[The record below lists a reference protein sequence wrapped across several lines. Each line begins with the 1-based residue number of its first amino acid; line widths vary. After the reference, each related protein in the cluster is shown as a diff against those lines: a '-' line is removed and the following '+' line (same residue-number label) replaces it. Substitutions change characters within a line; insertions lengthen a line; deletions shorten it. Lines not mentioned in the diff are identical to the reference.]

1 MDTFQ
6 MVFVIARRVAGA
18 REKPC
23 KSGSCKKLR
32 SSIGRGFRTKCRR
45 WLTGKSFGLEGRR
58 TRKSDKRH
66 NGPMDRPPLRVFIAD
81 DSPPVAEM
89 LTELIR
95 SPGKV
100 DVIGVGDT
108 EAGTIESIRAMK
120 PDVVVLDL
128 QLKTGSGT
136 NVIRA
141 VRANA
146 ELAHVR
152 LVVTSNHVSP
162 QMRAGCMQLGA
173 DDYFDKVKEIGAL
186 TARISELAQKR
197 G

>member
-1 MDTFQ
+1 
-6 MVFVIARRVAGA
+6 
-18 REKPC
+18 
-23 KSGSCKKLR
+23 
-32 SSIGRGFRTKCRR
+32 
-45 WLTGKSFGLEGRR
+45 
-58 TRKSDKRH
+58 
-66 NGPMDRPPLRVFIAD
+66 MDRPPLRVFIAD

-95 SPGKV
+95 FPGKV

>member
-1 MDTFQ
+1 MD
-6 MVFVIARRVAGA
+6 
-18 REKPC
+18 
-23 KSGSCKKLR
+23 
-32 SSIGRGFRTKCRR
+32 
-45 WLTGKSFGLEGRR
+45 
-58 TRKSDKRH
+58 
-66 NGPMDRPPLRVFIAD
+66 PMDRPPLRVFIAD

>member
-1 MDTFQ
+1 
-6 MVFVIARRVAGA
+6 
-18 REKPC
+18 
-23 KSGSCKKLR
+23 
-32 SSIGRGFRTKCRR
+32 
-45 WLTGKSFGLEGRR
+45 
-58 TRKSDKRH
+58 
-66 NGPMDRPPLRVFIAD
+66 MDRPPLRVFIAD